1 MILKYSGLRAKQI
14 LSHLLFASLLTL
26 PWLLGGVAPN
36 LGSRSRLMSSVATA
50 QALSDEEVRQ
60 FAQSLWDIEQLRLQ
74 VYDAIKKEFGNIPT
88 IDCSDSNSVDGLEPE
103 IRELAV
109 CFCNESKKIVL
120 EDNQLTI
127 SQFNSFKKT
136 YEEEPAVQALVDAQL
151 TSIQEEYSGDTANAN
166 RCVQ

>member
-1 MILKYSGLRAKQI
+1 MIVKYSGLRAK

-26 PWLLGGVAPN
+26 PWLLGGVVPS
-36 LGSRSRLMSSVATA
+36 LGRRSPTGTSSVAIA
-50 QALSDEEVRQ
+50 QSLSDEEVRQ

-74 VYDAIKKEFGNIPT
+74 VYDAIKKEFGNIPA

-127 SQFNSFKKT
+127 SQFNTFKKT

-151 TSIQEEYSGDTANAN
+151 TSIQQEDSGDTANAN